1 MYECRRKTEK
11 FEETHKNKKGERG
24 PKEASRLVSTAAV
37 ENVNQILPRHSGMKV
52 SKILYLYIL
61 VENDINVVKIT
72 SYMHFGHLFFNYY

>member
-52 SKILYLYIL
+52 SKILYLYI
-61 VENDINVVKIT
+61 
-72 SYMHFGHLFFNYY
+72 